1 MILEYVEQK
10 YGFKEYA
17 TYIVEVKRELGLSM
31 RDVHNATGGVKR
43 EVAKADRSGRGC
55 PEIYKVI
62 L

>member
-31 RDVHNATGGVKR
+31 RDVHNATGG
-43 EVAKADRSGRGC
+43 G
-55 PEIYKVI
+55 
-62 L
+62 